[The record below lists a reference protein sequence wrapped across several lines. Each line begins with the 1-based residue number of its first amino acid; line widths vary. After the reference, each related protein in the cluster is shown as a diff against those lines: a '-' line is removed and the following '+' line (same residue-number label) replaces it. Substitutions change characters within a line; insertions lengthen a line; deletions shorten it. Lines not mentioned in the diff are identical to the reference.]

1 MPVLPA
7 LFPATAKRGL
17 WNIYQLYAEHFPAKW
32 VRFAVRKCSRLII
45 CAYSDRKTGLTFAEY
60 ALVGRK
66 RGTILEAENHP
77 AVSRNEATVTSALP
91 KASTI
96 LASLGQAAFVWDIA
110 TDAMAWSDHAGSV
123 FADIPLPRLAS
134 GAEFSRLI
142 EPVRSIRSDALGHS
156 PPVRGGDGAP
166 YRIEY
171 GVRASTSAPV
181 LWIEESGCWFA
192 GADGRPARAQGIV
205 RINNERHARDQQLMK
220 LSRHDPLTG
229 ELNRTH
235 LVASL
240 AEAIEEAARFRTSC
254 AFMLIGIDHLAR
266 INDAFGFDVAD
277 AVISE
282 VAGRIR
288 ARLRGGDVLGRFS
301 GNKFGLIL
309 KNCTVDDMNIA
320 AERFLAGIRDDVVPT
335 KSGPVAV
342 TASIGAVS
350 VPRYARNADE
360 AINRAHETLDM
371 AKRRRAGSFS
381 LWRPNVERD
390 AQRRVNIRVTDEI
403 VTALNERRIVMA
415 FEPVVEARSRDAAFY
430 ECLIRME
437 QDDGQVLLAPD
448 IVPVAEKLGLIR
460 LVDHRVLELVVAELA
475 ASPDVQ
481 LSLNISPDTTMDPDW
496 WASIESLMRA
506 HPGVAERLIVEI
518 TETVAIQDI
527 DDVRGFVTRL
537 KNFGSRIAIDD
548 FGAGYTSFRNLRK
561 LGVDIVKIDGAF
573 VQNIA
578 RSADDRAFVQTL
590 IDLAR
595 RLQIKTVAEWVQD
608 DESAVMLREWG
619 CDYIQ
624 GRLIGLASSER
635 PWQTPTGAVLPAAG

>member
-1 MPVLPA
+1 
-7 LFPATAKRGL
+7 
-17 WNIYQLYAEHFPAKW
+17 
-32 VRFAVRKCSRLII
+32 
-45 CAYSDRKTGLTFAEY
+45 
-60 ALVGRK
+60 
-66 RGTILEAENHP
+66 
-77 AVSRNEATVTSALP
+77 VSRNEAILASAP
-91 KASTI
+91 PQASTI

-110 TDAMAWSDHAGSV
+110 TDAIAWSEHASSV
-123 FADIPLPRLAS
+123 LPDIPAAALAS
-134 GAEFSRLI
+134 GAEFSKLI
-142 EPVRSIRSDALGHS
+142 EPERSIRMDAIGHA
-156 PPVRGGDGAP
+156 PPTHGAAGTP

-171 GVRASTSAPV
+171 GVRTSTSAPV
-181 LWIEESGCWFA
+181 LWIEETGCWFA
-192 GADGRPARAQGIV
+192 GGDGRPARAQGIV
-205 RINNERHARDQQLMK
+205 RVNNERHARDEQLVR

-229 ELNRTH
+229 ELNRTY

-240 AEAIEEAARFRTSC
+240 AEAIEEAARFRSSF

-282 VAGRIR
+282 VATRIR
-288 ARLRGGDVLGRFS
+288 TRLRGGDMLGRFS

-309 KNCTVDDMNIA
+309 KNCTVDDINVA

-335 KSGPVAV
+335 KSGPVSV

-360 AINRAHETLDM
+360 AINRAQETLDM

-415 FEPVVEARSRDAAFY
+415 FEPVVEARSRNASFY
-430 ECLIRME
+430 ECLVRME

-475 ASPDVQ
+475 NSPNVQ

-496 WASIESLMRA
+496 WASIESLMRS

-527 DDVRGFVTRL
+527 DNVRGFVTRL

-590 IDLAR
+590 VDLAR
-595 RLQIKTVAEWVQD
+595 RLEIKTVAEWVQD
-608 DESAVMLREWG
+608 EASASMLRDWG

-624 GRLIGLASSER
+624 GRLIGLASSKR
-635 PWQTPTGAVLPAAG
+635 PWEVRGEAAVPAAG

>member
-1 MPVLPA
+1 M
-7 LFPATAKRGL
+7 
-17 WNIYQLYAEHFPAKW
+17 
-32 VRFAVRKCSRLII
+32 
-45 CAYSDRKTGLTFAEY
+45 
-60 ALVGRK
+60 
-66 RGTILEAENHP
+66 
-77 AVSRNEATVTSALP
+77 SRNEATVTLAP
-91 KASTI
+91 PQASTI

-110 TDAMAWSDHAGSV
+110 SDAMAWSDHAAAV
-123 FADIPLPRLAS
+123 FAGIPPEALAS
-134 GAEFSRLI
+134 GAEFAKLI
-142 EPVRSIRSDALGHS
+142 EPVRSIRLDALS
-156 PPVRGGDGAP
+156 PSPLARGPDGAP

-171 GVRASTSAPV
+171 GVRAATSAPV
-181 LWIEESGCWFA
+181 LWIEESGTWFA
-192 GADGRPARAQGIV
+192 NADGKPARVQGIV
-205 RINNERHARDQQLMK
+205 RLNNERHARDEQLVK

-235 LVASL
+235 LIAQL
-240 AEAIEEAARFRTSC
+240 AETIEEVTRFRSTC

-282 VAGRIR
+282 VALRIR

-301 GNKFGLIL
+301 GNKFGLVL
-309 KNCTVDDMNIA
+309 KNCTVDDINVA
-320 AERFLAGIRDDVVPT
+320 AERFLAGIRNEVVPT
-335 KSGPVAV
+335 KSGPVSV

-350 VPRYARNADE
+350 IPRYARGADE
-360 AINRAHETLDM
+360 AINRAHETLDS
-371 AKRRRAGSFS
+371 AKRRRAGSFL

-390 AQRRVNIRVTDEI
+390 TQRRVNIRVTDEI
-403 VTALNERRIVMA
+403 VTALNERRMVMA
-415 FEPVVEARSRDAAFY
+415 FEPVVESPSRKASFY

-437 QDDGQVLLAPD
+437 QADGQVLLAPD

-460 LVDHRVLELVVAELA
+460 LVDHRVLQLVVAELG
-475 ASPDVQ
+475 ASPNVQ

-496 WASIESLMRA
+496 WASIESLMNA

-527 DDVRGFVTRL
+527 DDLRGFVTRL

-608 DESAVMLREWG
+608 EESAIMLRDWG

-635 PWQTPTGAVLPAAG
+635 PWGARSGTALPAAS

>member
-1 MPVLPA
+1 M
-7 LFPATAKRGL
+7 R
-17 WNIYQLYAEHFPAKW
+17 
-32 VRFAVRKCSRLII
+32 
-45 CAYSDRKTGLTFAEY
+45 
-60 ALVGRK
+60 
-66 RGTILEAENHP
+66 
-77 AVSRNEATVTSALP
+77 
-91 KASTI
+91 
-96 LASLGQAAFVWDIA
+96 
-110 TDAMAWSDHAGSV
+110 
-123 FADIPLPRLAS
+123 
-134 GAEFSRLI
+134 
-142 EPVRSIRSDALGHS
+142 
-156 PPVRGGDGAP
+156 
-166 YRIEY
+166 
-171 GVRASTSAPV
+171 
-181 LWIEESGCWFA
+181 
-192 GADGRPARAQGIV
+192 
-205 RINNERHARDQQLMK
+205 

-240 AEAIEEAARFRTSC
+240 AEAIEESLRFRTSC

-282 VAGRIR
+282 VARRIR
-288 ARLRGGDVLGRFS
+288 ARLRGGDMLGRFS

-309 KNCTVDDMNIA
+309 KNCTVNDMNIA

-335 KSGPVAV
+335 KSGPVSV

-350 VPRYARNADE
+350 VPRHARSAEE

-371 AKRRRAGSFS
+371 SKRRRPGSLS
-381 LWRPNVERD
+381 LWRPNLEHD
-390 AQRRVNIRVTDEI
+390 AQRRINIRVTDEI

-415 FEPVVEARSRDAAFY
+415 FEPVVDARARHAAFY
-430 ECLIRME
+430 ECLIRVE
-437 QDDGQVLLAPD
+437 QDDGRFLLAPD

-475 ASPDVQ
+475 ASPNVQ

-518 TETVAIQDI
+518 TETVAIEDI
-527 DDVRGFVTRL
+527 DDLRGFVTRL
-537 KNFGSRIAIDD
+537 KSLGSRIAIDD
-548 FGAGYTSFRNLRK
+548 FGAGYTSFGNLRK

-573 VQNIA
+573 VENIA
-578 RSADDRAFVQTL
+578 RSADDRAFVHTL

-608 DESAVMLREWG
+608 DESAALLRDWG

-624 GRLIGLASSER
+624 GRLIGLASAAR
-635 PWQTPTGAVLPAAG
+635 PWEKRAEPVLPTAS

>member
-1 MPVLPA
+1 MSQIEAILT
-7 LFPATAKRGL
+7 PATA
-17 WNIYQLYAEHFPAKW
+17 Q
-32 VRFAVRKCSRLII
+32 
-45 CAYSDRKTGLTFAEY
+45 T
-60 ALVGRK
+60 
-66 RGTILEAENHP
+66 
-77 AVSRNEATVTSALP
+77 
-91 KASTI
+91 STI

-110 TDAMAWSDHAGSV
+110 TDAINWSDHVGAV
-123 FADIPLPRLAS
+123 FADIPANALSSGTELA
-134 GAEFSRLI
+134 RLI
-142 EPVRSIRSDALGHS
+142 EPDRAIRMDALRLS
-156 PPVRGGDGAP
+156 PPAHGADGTP

-171 GVRASTSAPV
+171 GVRASTSAAV
-181 LWIEESGCWFA
+181 LWIEETGCWFA
-192 GADGRPARAQGIV
+192 GPDGKPARAQGIV
-205 RINNERHARDQQLMK
+205 RINNEHHAREEQLLK
-220 LSRHDPLTG
+220 LSRNDPLTG

-235 LVASL
+235 LIATL
-240 AEAIEEAARFRTSC
+240 AETIEEAQRFRTSC

-277 AVISE
+277 AVISDI
-282 VAGRIR
+282 AGRIR
-288 ARLRGGDVLGRFS
+288 SRLRGGDILGRFS

-309 KNCTVDDMNIA
+309 KNCTIDDMNIA

-335 KSGPVAV
+335 RSGPVSV
-342 TASIGAVS
+342 TVSIGAVS
-350 VPRYARNADE
+350 VPRYARSTDE
-360 AINRAHETLDM
+360 AINRAHETLDG
-371 AKRRRAGSFS
+371 AKRRRAGSFAM
-381 LWRPNVERD
+381 WRPNVERD

-415 FEPVVEARSRDAAFY
+415 FEPVVSAVSRDVAFY

-437 QDDGQVLLAPD
+437 RDDGRVLLAPD
-448 IVPVAEKLGLIR
+448 IVPVAERLGLIR
-460 LVDHRVLELVVAELA
+460 LVDHRVLELFVAELA
-475 ASPDVQ
+475 NAPGVE

-518 TETVAIQDI
+518 TETVAIQDL
-527 DDVRGFVTRL
+527 DDLRGFVTRL

-608 DESAVMLREWG
+608 EEAAGLLRDWG

-624 GRLIGLASSER
+624 GRLIGLASAER
-635 PWQTPTGAVLPAAG
+635 PWNAPGGTMVPAAG

>member
-1 MPVLPA
+1 
-7 LFPATAKRGL
+7 
-17 WNIYQLYAEHFPAKW
+17 
-32 VRFAVRKCSRLII
+32 
-45 CAYSDRKTGLTFAEY
+45 
-60 ALVGRK
+60 
-66 RGTILEAENHP
+66 
-77 AVSRNEATVTSALP
+77 VSRNEATVTSALP
-91 KASTI
+91 KASSI
-96 LASLGQAAFVWDIA
+96 LASLGQAGFVWDIA
-110 TDAMAWSDHAGSV
+110 TDAITWSDHASAV
-123 FADIPLPRLAS
+123 FSDIPAASLAS
-134 GAEFSRLI
+134 GTEFSKLI
-142 EPVRSIRSDALGHS
+142 EPVRSIRSEALGHS
-156 PPVRGGDGAP
+156 PPSRGGDGAP

-171 GVRASTSAPV
+171 GVRISTSEPV
-181 LWIEESGCWFA
+181 LWIEETGCWFA
-192 GADGRPARAQGIV
+192 GPEGRPVRAHGIV
-205 RINNERHARDQQLMK
+205 RINNERHARDEQLLR

-229 ELNRTH
+229 ELNRTN

-240 AEAIEEAARFRTSC
+240 AEALEEAARFRTSC
-254 AFMLIGIDHLAR
+254 AFMLIGIDRLAR

-282 VAGRIR
+282 VARRIR
-288 ARLRGGDVLGRFS
+288 SRLRGGDLLGRFS
-301 GNKFGLIL
+301 GNKFGLVL
-309 KNCTVDDMNIA
+309 KNCTVDDMNVA

-335 KSGPVAV
+335 KSGPVSV

-350 VPRYARNADE
+350 VPRHARSADE

-381 LWRPNVERD
+381 LWRPNAERD

-415 FEPVVEARSRDAAFY
+415 FEPVVEARSRNAAFY

-437 QDDGQVLLAPD
+437 QEDGQVLLAQD
-448 IVPVAEKLGLIR
+448 IVPVAERLGLIR

-496 WASIESLMRA
+496 WASIETLMRA

-518 TETVAIQDI
+518 TETVAIQDV
-527 DDVRGFVTRL
+527 DELRGFVTRL

-561 LGVDIVKIDGAF
+561 LGVDVVKIDGAI

-590 IDLAR
+590 IDLAH
-595 RLQIKTVAEWVQD
+595 RLEIRTVAEWVQD
-608 DESAVMLREWG
+608 EESAMMLRDWG

-635 PWQTPTGAVLPAAG
+635 PWETRAQAALLAAS

>member
-1 MPVLPA
+1 M
-7 LFPATAKRGL
+7 
-17 WNIYQLYAEHFPAKW
+17 
-32 VRFAVRKCSRLII
+32 
-45 CAYSDRKTGLTFAEY
+45 
-60 ALVGRK
+60 
-66 RGTILEAENHP
+66 
-77 AVSRNEATVTSALP
+77 SRNEATVTTALP
-91 KASTI
+91 QTSAI

-110 TDAMAWSDHAGSV
+110 TDAINWSDHVGAV
-123 FADIPLPRLAS
+123 FADIPPALLSS
-134 GAEFSRLI
+134 GADFAKLI
-142 EPVRSIRSDALGHS
+142 EPRRSIRSEALS
-156 PPVRGGDGAP
+156 QLPPVHGSDGAP

-171 GVRASTSAPV
+171 GVRTSTSAPV
-181 LWIEESGCWFA
+181 IWIEESGCWFA
-192 GADGRPARAQGIV
+192 GADGKPARAQGIV
-205 RINNERHARDQQLMK
+205 RINNERHARDEQLLK
-220 LSRHDPLTG
+220 LARHDPLTG

-235 LVASL
+235 LIASL
-240 AEAIEEAARFRTSC
+240 AEAIEETTRFRTSS

-277 AVISE
+277 AVIAE
-282 VAGRIR
+282 VASRIR

-309 KNCTVDDMNIA
+309 KNCTVDDMNVA
-320 AERFLAGIRDDVVPT
+320 AERFLASIRDEVVPT
-335 KSGPVAV
+335 KSGPVSV

-360 AINRAHETLDM
+360 A
-371 AKRRRAGSFS
+371 
-381 LWRPNVERD
+381 
-390 AQRRVNIRVTDEI
+390 
-403 VTALNERRIVMA
+403 
-415 FEPVVEARSRDAAFY
+415 VVEARSRRPAFH
-430 ECLIRME
+430 ECLVRME
-437 QDDGQVLLAPD
+437 RDDGQMLLAPD
-448 IVPVAEKLGLIR
+448 IVPVAERLGLIR
-460 LVDHRVLELVVAELA
+460 LVDHRVLELVIAELA
-475 ASPDVQ
+475 NSPAVQ

-506 HPGVAERLIVEI
+506 HPGVGERLIVEI

-578 RSADDRAFVQTL
+578 NSADDCAFVQTL

-595 RLQIKTVAEWVQD
+595 RLELKTVAEWVQD
-608 DESAVMLREWG
+608 ADAANLLRDWG

-624 GRLIGLASSER
+624 GRFIGLASDER
-635 PWQTPTGAVLPAAG
+635 PWVKAAKVAV

>member
-1 MPVLPA
+1 L
-7 LFPATAKRGL
+7 
-17 WNIYQLYAEHFPAKW
+17 
-32 VRFAVRKCSRLII
+32 
-45 CAYSDRKTGLTFAEY
+45 
-60 ALVGRK
+60 
-66 RGTILEAENHP
+66 
-77 AVSRNEATVTSALP
+77 TSAP
-91 KASTI
+91 PQASAI
-96 LASLGQAAFVWDIA
+96 LACLGQAAFVWDIA
-110 TDAMAWSDHAGSV
+110 SDAIAWTDHLASV
-123 FADIPLPRLAS
+123 FPDIPVGSLS
-134 GAEFSRLI
+134 TGGEFAKLI
-142 EPVRSIRSDALGHS
+142 EPVRSIRTEVLKSSSAVD
-156 PPVRGGDGAP
+156 RGDGVP

-171 GVRASTSAPV
+171 GVRASTSHPV

-192 GADGRPARAQGIV
+192 GGDGKPARVQGIV
-205 RINNERHARDQQLMK
+205 RIDNERHAREEQLLK

-235 LVASL
+235 LIASL
-240 AEAIEEAARFRTSC
+240 AESIEEAMRFRSSF

-277 AVISE
+277 QVISD
-282 VAGRIR
+282 VAKRIR

-301 GNKFGLIL
+301 GNKFGLVL
-309 KNCTVDDMNIA
+309 KNCTVDDMNVA

-335 KSGPVAV
+335 KSGPVSV

-360 AINRAHETLDM
+360 AINRAQETLGM
-371 AKRRRAGSFS
+371 AKRRRAGSF
-381 LWRPNVERD
+381 LVWRPNVERD

-415 FEPVVEARSRDAAFY
+415 FEPVVDARSREPAFH
-430 ECLIRME
+430 ECLVRMQ
-437 QDDGQVLLAPD
+437 QDDGQFLLAPD

-475 ASPDVQ
+475 VAPGVQ

-496 WASIESLMRA
+496 WSSIEALMRA

-537 KNFGSRIAIDD
+537 KNFGSKIAIDD

-573 VQNIA
+573 VQNLA

-595 RLQIKTVAEWVQD
+595 RLGIKTVAEWVQD
-608 DESAVMLREWG
+608 DESALMLREWG

-624 GRLIGLASSER
+624 GRLIGLASSDR
-635 PWQTPTGAVLPAAG
+635 PWRTLDAAEVLPAAG

>member
-1 MPVLPA
+1 
-7 LFPATAKRGL
+7 
-17 WNIYQLYAEHFPAKW
+17 
-32 VRFAVRKCSRLII
+32 
-45 CAYSDRKTGLTFAEY
+45 
-60 ALVGRK
+60 
-66 RGTILEAENHP
+66 
-77 AVSRNEATVTSALP
+77 VTLAP
-91 KASTI
+91 PQASTI
-96 LASLGQAAFVWDIA
+96 LALLGQAAFVWDIV
-110 TDAMAWSDHAGSV
+110 TDEMTWSDHAASV
-123 FADIPLPRLAS
+123 FPDLSPQALAS
-134 GAEFSRLI
+134 GAEFSKLI
-142 EPVRSIRSDALGHS
+142 EPARSIRTDALTPS
-156 PPVRGGDGAP
+156 PLARSADGAP

-181 LWIEESGCWFA
+181 AWIEESGTWFA
-192 GADGRPARAQGIV
+192 GADGKPVRVQGIA
-205 RINNERHARDQQLMK
+205 RLNNERHARDEQLLK

-240 AEAIEEAARFRTSC
+240 AETIEEVTRFRSSC

-277 AVISE
+277 AVIAE
-282 VAGRIR
+282 VAKRIR
-288 ARLRGGDVLGRFS
+288 ARLRAGDVLGRFS

-309 KNCTVDDMNIA
+309 KNCTVDDMNVA
-320 AERFLAGIRDDVVPT
+320 VERFLAGVRDDVVPT
-335 KSGPVAV
+335 KSGPVSV
-342 TASIGAVS
+342 TVSIGAVS
-350 VPRYARNADE
+350 VPRYGRDADE
-360 AINRAHETLDM
+360 AINRAQETLDM

-415 FEPVVEARSRDAAFY
+415 FEPVVEARSRDAAFF
-430 ECLIRME
+430 ECLVRME
-437 QDDGQVLLAPD
+437 QGNGQVLLAPD
-448 IVPVAEKLGLIR
+448 IVPVAERLGLIR
-460 LVDHRVLELVVAELA
+460 LVDHRVLELVIAELA
-475 ASPDVQ
+475 ASPNVQ

-496 WASIESLMRA
+496 WTSIESLMHA
-506 HPGVAERLIVEI
+506 HPGVGERLIVEI

-578 RSADDRAFVQTL
+578 RSPDDRAFVQTL

-608 DESAVMLREWG
+608 DESAALLRDWG

-624 GRLIGLASSER
+624 GRLIGLASLQR
-635 PWQTPTGAVLPAAG
+635 PWGAQPGAVLPAAS

>member
-1 MPVLPA
+1 M
-7 LFPATAKRGL
+7 
-17 WNIYQLYAEHFPAKW
+17 
-32 VRFAVRKCSRLII
+32 
-45 CAYSDRKTGLTFAEY
+45 
-60 ALVGRK
+60 
-66 RGTILEAENHP
+66 
-77 AVSRNEATVTSALP
+77 TSALP
-91 KASTI
+91 QASTI
-96 LASLGQAAFVWDIA
+96 MASLGQAAFVWDIA
-110 TDAMAWSDHAGSV
+110 TDAIAWSDHVASV
-123 FADIPLPRLAS
+123 FPDIPVAALAS
-134 GAEFSRLI
+134 GAAFSKLT
-142 EPVRSIRSDALGHS
+142 EPVRSIRSDVLGHS
-156 PPVRGGDGAP
+156 PPARDGDGGAS

-171 GVRASTSAPV
+171 GVRTSTSAPV

-192 GADGRPARAQGIV
+192 GADGKPARVQGIV
-205 RINNERHARDQQLMK
+205 RLDNERHARDEQLVR

-235 LVASL
+235 LVAAL
-240 AEAIEEAARFRTSC
+240 AETIEEAARFRSSF
-254 AFMLIGIDHLAR
+254 AFMLIGIDRLAR

-277 AVISE
+277 EVISE
-282 VAGRIR
+282 VATRIR
-288 ARLRGGDVLGRFS
+288 ARLRSGDVLGRFS

-309 KNCTVDDMNIA
+309 KNCTVEDINVA

-335 KSGPVAV
+335 KSGPVSV
-342 TASIGAVS
+342 TTSIGAVS
-350 VPRYARNADE
+350 VLRYARNTDE
-360 AINRAHETLDM
+360 AINRAQEALDM
-371 AKRRRAGSFS
+371 AKRRRAGSFL
-381 LWRPNVERD
+381 LWRPNAERD

-415 FEPVVEARSRDAAFY
+415 FEPVVDVRSREAAFY
-430 ECLIRME
+430 ECLVRME
-437 QDDGQVLLAPD
+437 QADGQVLLAPD

-460 LVDHRVLELVVAELA
+460 LVDHRVLELVVEELA
-475 ASPDVQ
+475 TSPNVQ

-506 HPGVAERLIVEI
+506 YPGVASRLIVEI

-537 KNFGSRIAIDD
+537 KNYGSRIAIDD

-608 DESAVMLREWG
+608 EDAATMLRDWG

-624 GRLIGLASSER
+624 GRLIGLASSQR
-635 PWQTPTGAVLPAAG
+635 PWGTQADTNGLKE